1 MRCGGLRS
9 LAGLACLLLA
19 LLQAPTAQAGRHC
32 EASVVSLEQIRQGMG
47 LAERVSR
54 ALDVSGAQV
63 VLLARMGQ
71 DLSKYQQRYSH
82 MGWAYK
88 TPEGWRV
95 VHKLNEC
102 GTDHGDVY
110 RQGLAQFFL
119 DNLYRYE
126 AAYVVPTPEVQARM
140 LSLLKDNRQVAQL
153 HQRAYS
159 MLAYPWAQRYQQS
172 NQWALESLALAMEP
186 GANSRDKAQAWLRL
200 KSYEP
205 VELKI
210 SALTRLGARVTR
222 ANIAF
227 DDHPDELRYSSR
239 IRTTTVDSVF
249 AWLSQRGMGSAVIAV
264 H

>member
-1 MRCGGLRS
+1 MRRAASRG
-9 LAGLACLLLA
+9 LAGLVLAAA
-19 LLQAPTAQAGRHC
+19 LLHAPAAMAGRHC
-32 EASVVSLEQIRQGMG
+32 EASVVTQDQIRQGMG
-47 LAERVSR
+47 LAERVSK
-54 ALDVSGAQV
+54 ALDASGAQV

-71 DLSKYQQRYSH
+71 DLGKYRQRYSH

-102 GTDHGDVY
+102 GTDHGDVF

-126 AAYVVPTPEVQARM
+126 AGYVVPTSEVQARM
-140 LSLLKDNRQVAQL
+140 LTLLKDDRLVAQL
-153 HQRAYS
+153 HERAYS
-159 MLAYPWAQRYQQS
+159 MLAYTWAQRYQQS
-172 NQWALESLALAMEP
+172 NQWALESMALAMEP
-186 GANSRDKAQAWLRL
+186 AVTTREKAQAWLRL

-205 VELKI
+205 AQLEI

-249 AWLSQRGMGSAVIAV
+249 AWLSQHGMASTVMTV
-264 H
+264 N